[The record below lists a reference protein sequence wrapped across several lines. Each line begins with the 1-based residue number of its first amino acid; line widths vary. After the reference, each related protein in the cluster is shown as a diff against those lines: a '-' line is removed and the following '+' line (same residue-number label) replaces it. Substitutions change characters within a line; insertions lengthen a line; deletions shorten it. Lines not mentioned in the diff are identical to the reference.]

1 MLEVRDRLNF
11 EDYLDS
17 LLNSVESDDL
27 EFKSAAGG
35 FPGSFWDT
43 YSAFANSEG
52 GVIVLGVI
60 ERKGKFYIDNLS
72 DEQIEKYTKDFWNNV
87 NNRATVSC
95 NLLRTEDVVVED
107 YNGHKLM
114 LFFIPRASREQRPVY
129 RTSQPYNGTFKRN
142 HEGDYKCTE
151 REVQRMFSDANVS
164 NPADSR
170 ILRNYSLN
178 DLDMESVA
186 QYRQLFK
193 LAKPDHPWSVL
204 SDFEFLKKIGAYRTD
219 RGTKEE
225 GFTVAGVLMF
235 GKEDA
240 ITDNECCPDFFPDYQ
255 EKLSD
260 NPEIRWT
267 NRICPDGTWEA
278 NLFQFYLR
286 VLPRLSAVLPKPF
299 ILEGNIRRDETP
311 AHVAVREALVNL
323 CIHTDYS
330 ENATM
335 VVRLYSNKIVFT
347 NPGTLLV
354 SKMQYYGESASVCR
368 NKTLQKM
375 FMLIGS
381 AEKAGSGVDKILAGW
396 RFANWRAP
404 MLRTLSQPDLVELTM
419 MMESMMDEETKE
431 RLVLIF
437 GTEVFSLGHERLLTL
452 NAACT
457 DGYITNESL
466 RVVLNQHKAEVAD
479 LLKDM
484 CKHKLLVQE
493 GYGRGTKYRLPMTVK
508 VASSDSK
515 VASSD
520 SKVASSGS
528 KVASSGSKVASSGSK
543 VASSGSKVASSG
555 SKVASSGSKVASS
568 GSKVASSGSKV
579 ASSGSKVASSGSKV
593 ASSGSKVASSGSKVA
608 SSGSKVASSGSKV
621 ASSPMPNLIK
631 QRMSYSELKDKICS
645 FCSDWVSVDE
655 LAEELRRKRTYLRN
669 KIIPKMLEDN
679 SLEMLFPGVPNHP
692 RQKYKSTV
700 KK

>member
-17 LLNSVESDDL
+17 LLNSIESDDL

-60 ERKGKFYIDNLS
+60 EKKGKFYIDNLS

-95 NLLRTEDVVVED
+95 NLLKTEDVVVED
-107 YNGHKLM
+107 YKGHKLM

-170 ILRNYSLN
+170 ILRNYSLD
-178 DLDMESVA
+178 DLDMESIA

-225 GFTVAGVLMF
+225 GFTMAGVLMF

-419 MMESMMDEETKE
+419 MMDEGTKD
-431 RLVLIF
+431 RLVRIF

-457 DGYITNESL
+457 DGYITNENL

-493 GYGRGTKYRLPMTVK
+493 GYGRGTKYRLPMTGNI
-508 VASSDSK
+508 ASSEPNI
-515 VASSD
+515 ASSEPNIA
-520 SKVASSGS
+520 SSEPNIASSGANI
-528 KVASSGSKVASSGSK
+528 ASSEPNIASTR
-543 VASSGSKVASSG
+543 V
-555 SKVASSGSKVASS
+555 
-568 GSKVASSGSKV
+568 
-579 ASSGSKVASSGSKV
+579 
-593 ASSGSKVASSGSKVA
+593 
-608 SSGSKVASSGSKV
+608 
-621 ASSPMPNLIK
+621 K
-631 QRMSYSELKDKICS
+631 QRMPYQSLKAMICTVCSEWISLDELSAIVRRDKI
-645 FCSDWVSVDE
+645 
-655 LAEELRRKRTYLRN
+655 YLRN
-669 KIIPKMLEDN
+669 FIIPKMLEDN

-700 KK
+700 NK

>member
-1 MLEVRDRLNF
+1 
-11 EDYLDS
+11 
-17 LLNSVESDDL
+17 
-27 EFKSAAGG
+27 
-35 FPGSFWDT
+35 
-43 YSAFANSEG
+43 
-52 GVIVLGVI
+52 
-60 ERKGKFYIDNLS
+60 
-72 DEQIEKYTKDFWNNV
+72 
-87 NNRATVSC
+87 
-95 NLLRTEDVVVED
+95 
-107 YNGHKLM
+107 M

-170 ILRNYSLN
+170 ILRNYSLD

-311 AHVAVREALVNL
+311 AHVAVREALVNF

-419 MMESMMDEETKE
+419 MMESMMDEGTKE
-431 RLVLIF
+431 RLVRIF

-484 CKHKLLVQE
+484 CTHKLLVQE
-493 GYGRGTKYRLPMTVK
+493 GYGRGTKYRLPMN
-508 VASSDSK
+508 A
-515 VASSD
+515 
-520 SKVASSGS
+520 KVASSGS
-528 KVASSGSKVASSGSK
+528 KVASSESNIASSGANIASSESNI
-543 VASSGSKVASSG
+543 ASSGANIASSG
-555 SKVASSGSKVASS
+555 ANIASSGANIASAR
-568 GSKVASSGSKV
+568 V
-579 ASSGSKVASSGSKV
+579 
-593 ASSGSKVASSGSKVA
+593 
-608 SSGSKVASSGSKV
+608 
-621 ASSPMPNLIK
+621 K
-631 QRMSYSELKDKICS
+631 QRMSYQNLKTLICSVCSEWLSLDELSAIVRRDKI
-645 FCSDWVSVDE
+645 
-655 LAEELRRKRTYLRN
+655 YLRN
-669 KIIPKMLEDN
+669 FIIPKMLEDN

-700 KK
+700 NK

>member
-95 NLLRTEDVVVED
+95 NLLKTEDVVVED

-170 ILRNYSLN
+170 ILRNYSLD

-235 GKEDA
+235 GKENA
-240 ITDNECCPDFFPDYQ
+240 ITDNECCPNFFPDYQ

-286 VLPRLSAVLPKPF
+286 VLPRLSAVLPKSF

-311 AHVAVREALVNL
+311 AHVAVREALVNF

-515 VASSD
+515 VASS
-520 SKVASSGS
+520 
-528 KVASSGSKVASSGSK
+528 
-543 VASSGSKVASSG
+543 GSKVASSG

-679 SLEMLFPGVPNHP
+679 NLEMLFPGVPNHP

>member
-72 DEQIEKYTKDFWNNV
+72 DEQVEKYTKDFWNNV

-95 NLLRTEDVVVED
+95 NLLKTEDVVVED

-114 LFFIPRASREQRPVY
+114 LFFIPRASREHRPVY
-129 RTSQPYNGTFKRN
+129 RTSQPYDGTFKRN

-204 SDFEFLKKIGAYRTD
+204 SDFEIGAYRIE
-219 RGTKEE
+219 RSTKEE
-225 GFTVAGVLMF
+225 GFTLAGVLMF

-240 ITDNECCPDFFPDYQ
+240 ITDTECCPNFFSDYR
-255 EKLSD
+255 EKLLD

-267 NRICPDGTWEA
+267 NRVCPDGTWEA
-278 NLFQFYLR
+278 SLFQFYLR
-286 VLPRLSAVLPKPF
+286 VLPRLCAVLPKPF
-299 ILEGNIRRDETP
+299 ILKDNIRRDDPP
-311 AHVAVREALVNL
+311 AHIAVREALVNL

-330 ENATM
+330 ADATM
-335 VVRLYSNKIVFT
+335 VVRLFPNKMVFS

-354 SKMQYYGESASVCR
+354 SKTQYYEESTSVCR
-368 NKTLQKM
+368 NTTLQKM
-375 FMLIGS
+375 FMQIGS

-404 MLRTLSQPDLVELTM
+404 MLRLLTQPDIVELTM
-419 MMESMMDEETKE
+419 MMESLTDDATKE
-431 RLVLIF
+431 RLAQIF
-437 GTEVFSLGHERLLTL
+437 GPKITTIGQKRLLAL
-452 NAACT
+452 NAACI
-457 DGYITNESL
+457 DGYVTNESL
-466 RVVLNQHKAEVAD
+466 RVVLDIHKAEIAD

-484 CKHKLLVQE
+484 CQDGLLVQD
-493 GYGRGTKYRLPMTVK
+493 GYGRGTKYYLPNG
-508 VASSDSK
+508 DSNIP
-515 VASSD
+515 SNI
-520 SKVASSGS
+520 ASSGS
-528 KVASSGSKVASSGSK
+528 KVANLSSNIP
-543 VASSGSKVASSG
+543 
-555 SKVASSGSKVASS
+555 
-568 GSKVASSGSKV
+568 
-579 ASSGSKVASSGSKV
+579 
-593 ASSGSKVASSGSKVA
+593 
-608 SSGSKVASSGSKV
+608 
-621 ASSPMPNLIK
+621 SPNISISNMESLRK
-631 QRMSYSELKDKICS
+631 KKKLSFEELKKLICLV
-645 FCSDWVSVDE
+645 CSDWQSLDE
-655 LAEELRRKRTYLRN
+655 LALQVNRNKTYL
-669 KIIPKMLEDN
+669 KIYVIPRMLADK
-679 SLEMLFPGVPNHP
+679 SLEMMFSGVPKHP
-692 RQKYKSTV
+692 RQKYKNIV
-700 KK
+700 NK

>member
-95 NLLRTEDVVVED
+95 NLLKTEDVVVED

-170 ILRNYSLN
+170 ILRNYSLD

-235 GKEDA
+235 GKENA
-240 ITDNECCPDFFPDYQ
+240 ITDNECCPNFFPDYQ

-311 AHVAVREALVNL
+311 AHVAVREALVNF

-437 GTEVFSLGHERLLTL
+437 GTEVLSLGHERLLTL

-493 GYGRGTKYRLPMTVK
+493 GYGRGTKYRLPMTV
-508 VASSDSK
+508 
-515 VASSD
+515 
-520 SKVASSGS
+520 

>member
-72 DEQIEKYTKDFWNNV
+72 DEQVEKYTKDFWNNV

-95 NLLRTEDVVVED
+95 NLLKTEDVVVED

-129 RTSQPYNGTFKRN
+129 RTSQPYNRTFKRN

-193 LAKPDHPWSVL
+193 LAKPDHPWFV
-204 SDFEFLKKIGAYRTD
+204 FEFLKKIGAYRIE
-219 RGTKEE
+219 RSTKEE
-225 GFTVAGVLMF
+225 GFTLAGVLMF

-240 ITDNECCPDFFPDYQ
+240 ITDTECCPNFFPDYR
-255 EKLSD
+255 EKLLD

-267 NRICPDGTWEA
+267 NRVCPDGTWEA

-286 VLPRLSAVLPKPF
+286 VLPRLCAVLPKPF
-299 ILEGNIRRDETP
+299 ILKDNIRRDDPP
-311 AHVAVREALVNL
+311 AHIAVREALVNL

-330 ENATM
+330 ADATM
-335 VVRLYSNKIVFT
+335 VVRLFSNKMVFS

-354 SKMQYYGESASVCR
+354 SKTQYYEESTSVCR
-368 NKTLQKM
+368 NTTLQKM
-375 FMLIGS
+375 FMQIGS

-404 MLRTLSQPDLVELTM
+404 MLRLLTQPDIVELTM
-419 MMESMMDEETKE
+419 MMESLMDDATKE
-431 RLVLIF
+431 RLAQIF
-437 GTEVFSLGHERLLTL
+437 GPKITTIGQKRLLAL
-452 NAACT
+452 NAACI
-457 DGYITNESL
+457 DGYVTNESL
-466 RVVLNQHKAEVAD
+466 RVVLDIHKAEIAD

-484 CKHKLLVQE
+484 CQDGLLVQD
-493 GYGRGTKYRLPMTVK
+493 GYGRGTKYYLPNGDSNIPSNI
-508 VASSDSK
+508 AGSDSK
-515 VASSD
+515 VANLSSNI
-520 SKVASSGS
+520 
-528 KVASSGSKVASSGSK
+528 
-543 VASSGSKVASSG
+543 
-555 SKVASSGSKVASS
+555 
-568 GSKVASSGSKV
+568 
-579 ASSGSKVASSGSKV
+579 
-593 ASSGSKVASSGSKVA
+593 
-608 SSGSKVASSGSKV
+608 
-621 ASSPMPNLIK
+621 SSPNISISNMESLRK
-631 QRMSYSELKDKICS
+631 KKKLSFEELKKLICLV
-645 FCSDWVSVDE
+645 CSDWQSLDE
-655 LAEELRRKRTYLRN
+655 LALQVNRNKTYL
-669 KIIPKMLEDN
+669 KIYVIPRMLADK
-679 SLEMLFPGVPNHP
+679 SLEMMFPGVPKHP
-692 RQKYKSTV
+692 RQKYKSIV
-700 KK
+700 NK

>member
-17 LLNSVESDDL
+17 LLNSIESDDL

-60 ERKGKFYIDNLS
+60 EKKGKFYIDNLS

-95 NLLRTEDVVVED
+95 NLLKTEDVVVED
-107 YNGHKLM
+107 YKGHKLM

-170 ILRNYSLN
+170 ILRNYSLD
-178 DLDMESVA
+178 DLDMESIA

-225 GFTVAGVLMF
+225 GFTMAGVLMF

-419 MMESMMDEETKE
+419 MMDEGTKD
-431 RLVLIF
+431 RLVRIF

-457 DGYITNESL
+457 DGYITNENL

-493 GYGRGTKYRLPMTVK
+493 GYGRGTKYRLPMTGNI
-508 VASSDSK
+508 ASSEPNI
-515 VASSD
+515 ASSEPNIA
-520 SKVASSGS
+520 SSEPNIASSGANI
-528 KVASSGSKVASSGSK
+528 ASSGANIASSGANI
-543 VASSGSKVASSG
+543 ASSEPNIASTR
-555 SKVASSGSKVASS
+555 V
-568 GSKVASSGSKV
+568 
-579 ASSGSKVASSGSKV
+579 
-593 ASSGSKVASSGSKVA
+593 
-608 SSGSKVASSGSKV
+608 
-621 ASSPMPNLIK
+621 K
-631 QRMSYSELKDKICS
+631 QRMPYQSLKAMICTVCSEWISLDELSAIVRRDKI
-645 FCSDWVSVDE
+645 
-655 LAEELRRKRTYLRN
+655 YLRN
-669 KIIPKMLEDN
+669 FIIPKMLEDN

-700 KK
+700 NK

>member
-1 MLEVRDRLNF
+1 M
-11 EDYLDS
+11 
-17 LLNSVESDDL
+17 
-27 EFKSAAGG
+27 
-35 FPGSFWDT
+35 
-43 YSAFANSEG
+43 
-52 GVIVLGVI
+52 
-60 ERKGKFYIDNLS
+60 
-72 DEQIEKYTKDFWNNV
+72 
-87 NNRATVSC
+87 
-95 NLLRTEDVVVED
+95 
-107 YNGHKLM
+107 
-114 LFFIPRASREQRPVY
+114 
-129 RTSQPYNGTFKRN
+129 
-142 HEGDYKCTE
+142 
-151 REVQRMFSDANVS
+151 RMFLI
-164 NPADSR
+164 PADSR
-170 ILRNYSLN
+170 ILRNYSLD
-178 DLDMESVA
+178 DLDMESIA

-225 GFTVAGVLMF
+225 GFTMAGVLMF

-419 MMESMMDEETKE
+419 MMESMMDEGT
-431 RLVLIF
+431 RIDWF
-437 GTEVFSLGHERLLTL
+437 GYLEQKFFLWDM
-452 NAACT
+452 NAC
-457 DGYITNESL
+457 
-466 RVVLNQHKAEVAD
+466 
-479 LLKDM
+479 
-484 CKHKLLVQE
+484 
-493 GYGRGTKYRLPMTVK
+493 
-508 VASSDSK
+508 
-515 VASSD
+515 
-520 SKVASSGS
+520 
-528 KVASSGSKVASSGSK
+528 
-543 VASSGSKVASSG
+543 
-555 SKVASSGSKVASS
+555 
-568 GSKVASSGSKV
+568 
-579 ASSGSKVASSGSKV
+579 
-593 ASSGSKVASSGSKVA
+593 
-608 SSGSKVASSGSKV
+608 
-621 ASSPMPNLIK
+621 
-631 QRMSYSELKDKICS
+631 
-645 FCSDWVSVDE
+645 
-655 LAEELRRKRTYLRN
+655 
-669 KIIPKMLEDN
+669 
-679 SLEMLFPGVPNHP
+679 
-692 RQKYKSTV
+692 
-700 KK
+700 

>member
-95 NLLRTEDVVVED
+95 NLLKTEDVVVED

-170 ILRNYSLN
+170 ILRNYSLD

-419 MMESMMDEETKE
+419 MMDEGTKD
-431 RLVLIF
+431 RLVRIF

-457 DGYITNESL
+457 DGYITNENL

-493 GYGRGTKYRLPMTVK
+493 GYGRGTKYRLPMTGNI
-508 VASSDSK
+508 ASSEPNI
-515 VASSD
+515 ASSEPNIA
-520 SKVASSGS
+520 SSEPNIASSGANI
-528 KVASSGSKVASSGSK
+528 ASSGANIASSGANI
-543 VASSGSKVASSG
+543 ASSEPNIASTR
-555 SKVASSGSKVASS
+555 V
-568 GSKVASSGSKV
+568 
-579 ASSGSKVASSGSKV
+579 
-593 ASSGSKVASSGSKVA
+593 
-608 SSGSKVASSGSKV
+608 
-621 ASSPMPNLIK
+621 K
-631 QRMSYSELKDKICS
+631 QRMPYQSLKAMICTVCSEWISLDELSAIVRRDKI
-645 FCSDWVSVDE
+645 
-655 LAEELRRKRTYLRN
+655 YLRN
-669 KIIPKMLEDN
+669 FIIPKMLEDN

-700 KK
+700 NK